1 MQKRRTQFL
10 LVLFWG
16 NVQPCGLGILIE
28 RPFFIRII
36 FRKTSS
42 LSLQIVYIHTQE
54 EEKNPC
60 ESDEGN

>member
-10 LVLFWG
+10 LVLFRG
-16 NVQPCGLGILIE
+16 NVQPWVILIE
-28 RPFFIRII
+28 GPFVIRII
-36 FRKTSS
+36 FMKTSS